1 MSNLNGLLG
10 LARRARK
17 IASGDSVL
25 KSLQNKSA
33 KLVLICE
40 DTGNNTKKKLI
51 DKCTYYEV
59 PYGFIDSTILNQAI
73 GEYNKKAV
81 SILDEGF
88 AKKLQTCLKG

>member
-10 LARRARK
+10 LAVRARK

-25 KSLQNKSA
+25 KSIQNKNA

-40 DTGNNTKKKLI
+40 DTGNNTKKKI
-51 DKCTYYEV
+51 VDKCTYYKV
-59 PYGFIDSTILNQAI
+59 PYEFIDSVVLNQAI

-81 SILDEGF
+81 AILDEGF

>member
-10 LARRARK
+10 LATRARK
-17 IASGDSVL
+17 VASGDSVL

-81 SILDEGF
+81 AILDEGF